1 VKKETTMMTTNV
13 TTPRVLACGAAALA
27 LTVFSALSIAEPTA
41 GYRAGLLAAMTPVVT
56 VVAEEATTRVAQAAT
71 SVLLD

>member
-1 VKKETTMMTTNV
+1 VKKETTMIATNV
-13 TTPRVLACGAAALA
+13 ATPRVLACGAAALA